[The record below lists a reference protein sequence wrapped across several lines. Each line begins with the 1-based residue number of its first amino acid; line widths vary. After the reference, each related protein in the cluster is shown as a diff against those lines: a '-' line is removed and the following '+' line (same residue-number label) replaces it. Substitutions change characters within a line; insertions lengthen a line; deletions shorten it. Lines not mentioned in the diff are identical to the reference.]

1 MNMALHRRSPR
12 SLSFALAPLADAV
25 SPQTLLAE
33 VQAAWPAAVG
43 ALVAQEARPVSERA
57 GTLTVA
63 CSAAVWAQ
71 ELELISE
78 HIIVR
83 LNAGL
88 TKGRISDLRCV
99 TDTA

>member
-1 MNMALHRRSPR
+1 MALHRRSPR
-12 SLSFALAPLADAV
+12 SLSHALAPLQASV

-33 VQAAWPAAVG
+33 VQAAWPDAVG
-43 ALVAQEARPVSERA
+43 ALVALEARPVSERA

-78 HIIVR
+78 HIIER
-83 LNAGL
+83 LNLGL
-88 TKGRISDLRCV
+88 TKGRIGDLRCV
-99 TDTA
+99 ADGR

>member
-1 MNMALHRRSPR
+1 MHMALHRRSPR
-12 SLSFALAPLADAV
+12 SLSHALAPLADAV

-33 VQAAWPAAVG
+33 VQAAWPTAVG

-78 HIIVR
+78 SIIER
-83 LNAGL
+83 LNTGL
-88 TKGRISDLRCV
+88 AKGRISDLRCV
-99 TDTA
+99 TEAG